1 MNFRYRTL
9 WIFIIFLSSLL
20 VLSNSYFLFITDEG
34 WKVFNWIEDQSI
46 INSQRVAGWDFY
58 QIYRYYLQPFVQG
71 EFSLNA
77 FESTQMLKILPPF
90 TAIFMAPLGILPYP
104 RAYYAQVICLTLS
117 NLISLFFIGWLSQ
130 KAFVLIPKESE
141 RENNISLMSSHL
153 ADLCLIIVVV
163 FHSLSWGF
171 AYSIEKGNYDAYPML
186 LMIIGVALMIYRP
199 NWLWLQVFVFSMATH
214 LKIYPAIMFPLLLW
228 HHRQK
233 AILSLVVVNLVM
245 SLALGWENFTIWVG
259 AVIEEMRSVS
269 TDWPGSSS
277 TGSYVRYILAD
288 FIPSLASVLN
298 ISKEQL
304 ATNLK
309 NIINSFVVL
318 IWAATAFIALRA
330 HRRLGGVS
338 YLLYLLASLGPMMVI
353 PAYSNPYKL
362 IYMSLPILFML
373 IVYAKMFVFEGR
385 NFTLGVCVGLL
396 LLFGLLSRSQFGF
409 IPNLNTWVIPK
420 LVVYYLA
427 YNKFPLII
435 LIQLCVL
442 ITTFYLYRRS
452 SASLSVTG

>member
-9 WIFIIFLSSLL
+9 LAFIIFLSPL
-20 VLSNSYFLFITDEG
+20 VMLGNAYFPFVSDEG
-34 WKVFNWIEDQSI
+34 WKVFNWVEDQSI

-58 QIYRYYLQPFVQG
+58 QIHRFYLLPFVRG
-71 EFSLNA
+71 EFNLNA

-90 TAIFMAPLGILPYP
+90 TAIFMAPLGMLPYP
-104 RAYYAQVICLTLS
+104 RAYYAQVFFLALS
-117 NLISLFFIGWLSQ
+117 NLVSLIFIVRSSQ
-130 KAFVLIPKESE
+130 KAFMLIPDEPEKE
-141 RENNISLMSSHL
+141 NTISLMASHL
-153 ADLCLIIVVV
+153 ADLCLIIIVVLH
-163 FHSLSWGF
+163 FLSWGF

-214 LKIYPAIMFPLLLW
+214 LKIYPVIMFPLLLW

-233 AILSLVVVNLVM
+233 AILPLVVINLM
-245 SLALGWENFTIWVG
+245 MALALGWENFTIWVG
-259 AVIEEMRSVS
+259 AVVEEMRNVS

-277 TGSYVRYILAD
+277 TGSYVRYMLSD
-288 FIPSLASVLN
+288 FIPSWASMLSIN
-298 ISKEQL
+298 KDQL
-304 ATNLK
+304 AANLK
-309 NIINSFVVL
+309 NIINVIVIL
-318 IWAATAFIALRA
+318 IWATTSFIALRA
-330 HRRLGGVS
+330 HRRLGGIA

-373 IVYAKMFVFEGR
+373 IIYGKMFVFEGQ
-385 NFTLGVCVGLL
+385 NFALGVCVGLL

-409 IPNLNTWVIPK
+409 IPNLNTWVFPK
-420 LVVYYLA
+420 LVVYHLA
-427 YNKFPLII
+427 YNKFPLIF

-452 SASLSVTG
+452 SSQLNVIG